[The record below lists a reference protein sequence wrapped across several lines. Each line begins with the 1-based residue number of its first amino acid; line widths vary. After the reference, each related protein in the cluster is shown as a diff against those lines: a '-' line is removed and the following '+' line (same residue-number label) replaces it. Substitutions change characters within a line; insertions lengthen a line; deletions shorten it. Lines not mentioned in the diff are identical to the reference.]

1 MNAAQLRRVNAE
13 SFAHY
18 RLGLIELL
26 LDAVRHGASV
36 GFMADFDE
44 AQAREYLRSVQ
55 ASIEDTSLLLW
66 VVVRDEQVIASVQ
79 LALCQKANGL
89 NRAEVQKLLVHSSAR
104 RHGLGQQ
111 LMNTLEL
118 AARQHKRGLLY
129 LVILAVPLCAYILQ
143 QAQGLINFAADDP
156 EGMSNNRFTLWN
168 YLVIVPGVVMWC
180 LTGLG
185 LWAIYRP

>member
-1 MNAAQLRRVNAE
+1 MNSAQVRRVNAE

-44 AQAREYLRSVQ
+44 AQAREYLRGVQ
-55 ASIEDTSLLLW
+55 ASIEDAGLLLW
-66 VVVRDEQVIASVQ
+66 VVVRDEHVIASVQ
-79 LALCQKANGL
+79 LALCQKANGV

-111 LMNTLEL
+111 LMTTLEL
-118 AARQHKRGLLY
+118 AARQLKRGLLY
-129 LVILAVPLCAYILQ
+129 LDTEAGSPAEAFYQSLRYIKVGELPDYCQ
-143 QAQGLINFAADDP
+143 SPDGRYSP
-156 EGMSNNRFTLWN
+156 T
-168 YLVIVPGVVMWC
+168 
-180 LTGLG
+180 
-185 LWAIYRP
+185 AIYFKTLGQPA